1 MPPSDSTERTGQLP
15 PFVVAM
21 TGGIGS
27 GKSTVARILEDL
39 GAHRMDADEEAR
51 SVLQEKSVID
61 RLAQRFGSEILSS
74 PGEIDREAL
83 SKIVF
88 SDPEALHFLES
99 VVHPAVRDRI
109 DVALEKLA
117 GMGFDR
123 SSPFPDGRIWIL
135 LDIPLLETS
144 PYRTK
149 VDRILFVE
157 APEEDR
163 ESRVRENRGWAAGER
178 ARREDAQLPINDKR
192 AGATHSIENSNNTTP
207 EELKIRCQ
215 ELIQQW
221 ISEMK

>member
-1 MPPSDSTERTGQLP
+1 MPPSDSTERTGKLP

-88 SDPEALHFLES
+88 TDPEALHFLES

-117 GMGFDR
+117 GMGFDS

>member
-88 SDPEALHFLES
+88 TDPEALHFLES

-117 GMGFDR
+117 GMGFDS

>member
-1 MPPSDSTERTGQLP
+1 MPPSDSTDRTGQLS

-51 SVLQEKSVID
+51 SVLQEKSVVE
-61 RLAQRFGSEILSS
+61 RLAQHFGPEIVSS
-74 PGEIDREAL
+74 TGEIDREAL

-88 SDPEALHFLES
+88 TAPEALQVLES
-99 VVHPAVRDRI
+99 VVHPAVRERI

-117 GMGFDR
+117 GMGFD
-123 SSPFPDGRIWIL
+123 SNSPFPDGRIWIL

-163 ESRVRENRGWAAGER
+163 ESRVREHRGWAAGER

-192 AGATHSIENSNNTTP
+192 AGATHSIENSNQTTP

>member
-88 SDPEALHFLES
+88 TDPEALHFLES

-117 GMGFDR
+117 GMGFDS

-163 ESRVRENRGWAAGER
+163 ESRVRENRGWAVGER

>member
-117 GMGFDR
+117 GMGVDS

>member
-27 GKSTVARILEDL
+27 GKSTVARVLEDL

-61 RLAQRFGSEILSS
+61 RLAQRFGPEIVSS
-74 PGEIDREAL
+74 TGEIDREAL

-88 SDPEALHFLES
+88 TDPESLQFLES
-99 VVHPAVRDRI
+99 VVHPAVRNRI

-117 GMGFDR
+117 GMGFD
-123 SSPFPDGRIWIL
+123 SNSPFPDGRIWIL

-144 PYRTK
+144 PYRNK

-163 ESRVRENRGWAAGER
+163 ESRVINDRGWAPGER
-178 ARREDAQLPINDKR
+178 SRREKAQLPIADKR
-192 AGATHSIENSNNTTP
+192 AGSSDLITNSNSTTAG
-207 EELKIRCQ
+207 ELKSRCEQ
-215 ELIQQW
+215 LIQQW
-221 ISEMK
+221 IKEID

>member
-117 GMGFDR
+117 GMGFDS
-123 SSPFPDGRIWIL
+123 SSPLPDGRIWIL

>member
-117 GMGFDR
+117 GMGFDS